1 MTSLSAMRKVGR
13 YEILREIGRGGTAVV
28 YLARQTDLDRNVAL
42 KELAS
47 FRASDPAFVERF
59 LRESRLTG
67 SLNHPN
73 IVTVYEYFEHDGA
86 PFIAMEYFA
95 RGSLRPY
102 IGRLELPQITGVL
115 EGLLAGLA
123 HAESQGIV
131 HRDLKPENVMVTS
144 NGGVKIADFG
154 MAKARELQTAGALT
168 ESGTTVGTP
177 AYMAPEQALGARVG
191 PTADLYSLGVI
202 AYELLSGRVPFD
214 QAEAPMAIMLRHL
227 NDPVTPLTTLRPG
240 VDAELAACVEQ
251 LLAKEPADRPPSAA
265 DAWEMLEEIVIG
277 VLGPRWRRGAHLVDE
292 PASSPAITEHRSRT
306 RTLRLTRALPQR
318 RSRRWLALLALVGV
332 LGAGAAAVGF
342 VVAEGS
348 PSATRTSEDTTST
361 EPRLQKTTSTQRA
374 RGPTLRTIAFAPSG
388 DDLTG
393 SIRLSGR
400 PLRVGSVHV
409 RDGDLSD
416 GRALLLVRQPGIT
429 SRVRSDTFGPLSVLV
444 RKGPGVIRIDVAAD
458 AGAFTGLSARA
469 VGEHRIVLAIARS
482 QPVRVSGSTTGSTT
496 TTTTGT
502 TSTNTPTER
511 KKKPPPI
518 DTG

>member
-1 MTSLSAMRKVGR
+1 
-13 YEILREIGRGGTAVV
+13 
-28 YLARQTDLDRNVAL
+28 
-42 KELAS
+42 
-47 FRASDPAFVERF
+47 
-59 LRESRLTG
+59 
-67 SLNHPN
+67 
-73 IVTVYEYFEHDGA
+73 
-86 PFIAMEYFA
+86 
-95 RGSLRPY
+95 
-102 IGRLELPQITGVL
+102 
-115 EGLLAGLA
+115 
-123 HAESQGIV
+123 
-131 HRDLKPENVMVTS
+131 
-144 NGGVKIADFG
+144 
-154 MAKARELQTAGALT
+154 
-168 ESGTTVGTP
+168 
-177 AYMAPEQALGARVG
+177 
-191 PTADLYSLGVI
+191 
-202 AYELLSGRVPFD
+202 
-214 QAEAPMAIMLRHL
+214 
-227 NDPVTPLTTLRPG
+227 
-240 VDAELAACVEQ
+240 
-251 LLAKEPADRPPSAA
+251 
-265 DAWEMLEEIVIG
+265 
-277 VLGPRWRRGAHLVDE
+277 
-292 PASSPAITEHRSRT
+292 
-306 RTLRLTRALPQR
+306 
-318 RSRRWLALLALVGV
+318 V